1 MAVIPIITFK
11 DRHNIMKDEKDWAY
25 GSDCIVAWVDEEDL
39 VDNDDNLIQ
48 TSDLNKSIV
57 LETQELMEF
66 LTNKPKQD
74 PGFTFI

>member
-1 MAVIPIITFK
+1 
-11 DRHNIMKDEKDWAY
+11 MKDEKDWAY

-39 VDNDDNLIQ
+39 VDDEDNLLQ

-57 LETQELMEF
+57 LETQELMDF
-66 LTNKPKQD
+66 IKSKPKQD

>member
-1 MAVIPIITFK
+1 MQRIAEYAKQNIPK
-11 DRHNIMKDEKDWAY
+11 AHE
-25 GSDCIVAWVDEEDL
+25 L
-39 VDNDDNLIQ
+39 DNDDNLIQ